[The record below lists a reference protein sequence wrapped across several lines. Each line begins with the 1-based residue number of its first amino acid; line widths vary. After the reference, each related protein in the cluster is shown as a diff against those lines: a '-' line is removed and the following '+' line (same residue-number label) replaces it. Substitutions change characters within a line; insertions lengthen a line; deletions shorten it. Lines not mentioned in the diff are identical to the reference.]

1 MKTLTIFT
9 PTFNRASLLPRLYDS
24 LKAQTNQDFVWMII
38 NDGSSD
44 NTDEVVKSF
53 LEENILEIEYIK
65 QKNLGMHGAHNTAY
79 KNCKTELNTC
89 IDDDDLAPKNAV
101 ELILRKW
108 NSLGENQQKYSGI
121 VALDAYFDG
130 ELIGSQFTTES
141 TTLES
146 FYLNGG
152 SGDKKLIYRT
162 VQSK

>member
-1 MKTLTIFT
+1 MKTLTVFT

-24 LKAQTNQDFVWMII
+24 LKAQTNQNFVWMII

-53 LEENILEIEYIK
+53 LEENFLEIEYIK
-65 QKNLGMHGAHNTAY
+65 QKNQGMHGAHNTAY

-101 ELILRKW
+101 ELILEKW

-130 ELIGSQFTTES
+130 KLIGSQFTTES

-152 SGDKKLIYRT
+152 SGDKKLITEPR
-162 VQSK
+162 